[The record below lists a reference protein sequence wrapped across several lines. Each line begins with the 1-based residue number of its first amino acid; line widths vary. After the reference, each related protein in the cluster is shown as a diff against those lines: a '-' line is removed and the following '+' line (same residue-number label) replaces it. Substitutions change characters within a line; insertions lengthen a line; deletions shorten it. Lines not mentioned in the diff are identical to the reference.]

1 VSQENLE
8 AARRVWELF
17 SEGAGSETP
26 ASDTVWSDLASP
38 ELEYREDPQWPG
50 SGVYRGQ
57 EAIQARFEEYH
68 EILGPTEV
76 TLRDIK
82 ARGDVVV
89 VVFDTHGNSRETD
102 LPFEHEW
109 AYVWTFNKGRLTE
122 WQAYYATDAALT
134 PASSPR
140 LDGRSGR

>member
-1 VSQENLE
+1 MSNGNVE

-17 SEGAGSETP
+17 SEGAASETP
-26 ASDTVWSDLASP
+26 ASDTAWSDLLSP
-38 ELEYREDPQWPG
+38 ELEYREDPRWPG

-57 EAIQARFEEYH
+57 GAIQARIEEYQ

-89 VVFDTHGNSRETD
+89 LVFDTRGTSRQTD

-109 AYVWTFNKGRLTE
+109 AYVWTFAEGRLTE
-122 WQAYYATDAALT
+122 WRAYFDKDEALE
-134 PASSPR
+134 AVG
-140 LDGRSGR
+140 LEE

>member
-1 VSQENLE
+1 MSQENVEL
-8 AARRVWELF
+8 ARRVWELF
-17 SEGAGSETP
+17 SEGTSRETP
-26 ASDTVWSDLASP
+26 ASETTWPDILSP

-57 EAIQARFEEYH
+57 QAIQARLEEYQ

-89 VVFDTHGNSRETD
+89 VVFDTRGKSQQTD

-122 WQAYYATDAALT
+122 WQAYYEKDAALR
-134 PASSPR
+134 AVG
-140 LDGRSGR
+140 LEE